1 MKEEKKATRQ
11 SYGEALL
18 ELGKF
23 NKNVVVLDADL
34 AGATKSG
41 IFQKEF
47 PNRFF
52 DMGIAEQ
59 NMMATA
65 AGMAT
70 CGKIPFASTF
80 AVFATGR
87 AYDQI
92 RNSICYPNLNV
103 KICGS
108 HAGVTV
114 GEDGA
119 THQMLEDI
127 NIMKCLPNMNVICPS
142 DDVQTK
148 WAVKEM
154 AEINGPCYIRTCRLA
169 SNIIYEENQEF
180 ELGKAVQFGDGTDAT
195 VFATGICV
203 SEALKAMDIL
213 KEKNINI
220 RVIDMFSLKPIDRDI
235 IIKSAKETK
244 NLISVEDHSVIGG
257 LGSIIADVL
266 SEEYPSKL
274 VKLGVKDRFG
284 ESGKATVLMEKFE
297 IDSTAIV
304 KKVEELMEK

>member
-18 ELGKF
+18 ELGKS

-127 NIMKCLPNMNVICPS
+127 NIMKCLPNMKVICPS

-169 SNIIYEENQEF
+169 SNIIYDENQEF

-203 SEALKAMDIL
+203 SEALKAMEIL

-220 RVIDMFSLKPIDRDI
+220 RVVDMFSLKPIDRDI
-235 IIKSAKETK
+235 IINSAKETK

-274 VKLGVKDRFG
+274 VKMGVKDRFG
-284 ESGKATVLMEKFE
+284 ESGKATVLMAKFE

-304 KKVEELMEK
+304 KQVEELMEK